1 MTQRIADFC
10 WWVFVW
16 PSLHRLACQN
26 LFQFCLKESIVRDAK
41 VELFV
46 VFFCAYQSIFIVKI
60 LLELRFIFL
69 FILRQAVKNL
79 NKCRFQLFCWFTHVS
94 MGKQLTFG
102 TLTPVCRVSFFET
115 QLTRIIIF
123 SEWCFSLE
131 ERGKTTEQW
140 SCAARKEKDQ
150 QNEGDGIFWKICHNF
165 VHRY

>member
-41 VELFV
+41 TVCC
-46 VFFCAYQSIFIVKI
+46 VFLCISVYPTVKI

-69 FILRQAVKNL
+69 FILRQAVKNP

-94 MGKQLTFG
+94 MGKQSTFG

-140 SCAARKEKDQ
+140 SCAARKVKDQ

-165 VHRY
+165 VHQY